1 MFRLFSFRSLEG
13 CGGGMG
19 AVGGGGGS
27 VREHG
32 VVAEQSD
39 LKMLETST
47 GRRRSNGGGGKARKG
62 HRWP

>member
-13 CGGGMG
+13 C
-19 AVGGGGGS
+19 GGGGS